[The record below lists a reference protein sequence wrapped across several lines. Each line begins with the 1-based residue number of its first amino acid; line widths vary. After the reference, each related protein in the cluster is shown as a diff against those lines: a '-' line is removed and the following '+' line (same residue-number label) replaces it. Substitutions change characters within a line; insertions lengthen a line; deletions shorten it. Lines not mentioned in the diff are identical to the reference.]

1 MKEHILLL
9 VSDKSTS
16 DTEINGKWYRRVAL
30 PPVNKF
36 PYSINGI
43 KMRKEMLGKMGYGL
57 MGENKTPKGF
67 SDFVTH
73 LERGKPEEEM
83 FSLWLN
89 DCETKAEKAYV
100 GTVNWLTEN
109 KLLAK
114 SKKYPRDKREA
125 LGIEPYRKRT
135 PVDFDFML
143 SVMKKHVAIPL
154 KKSTFIVEKPYNP
167 RKQDNNCFHY
177 QTRKRAVKG
186 IGPVIHF
193 MGGKASQWVQ
203 CWFEGLGSARHIDPY
218 SKKLSMNHKFL
229 GGFFPI
235 GYRDNTNG
243 HPRLLYKNYN
253 NISTIKGSWRVTGAS
268 LWEQNTGLHLYSVDI
283 GSAHARFFYW
293 AIGGVKGVNNTD
305 GVLLDDNYWDRL
317 TDQFLKI
324 MQLEEKLPFKPI
336 RRLFK
341 IGSLALMNG
350 GSLRS
355 KKNLLPAIK
364 NKLDLTGAPIQWAI
378 SLITTYFV
386 NLKSS
391 IEIKI
396 ASKTLENGGMAWPMG
411 STQRYVKTEK
421 PHQVLSAIYCG
432 PEVLAMTH
440 LVQVSLLEGVNLLPV
455 ALEMDG
461 ILVASK
467 DALTNQELT
476 NLSRIY
482 DLVLLTVIGIHLP
495 VTIKS
500 VV

>member
-1 MKEHILLL
+1 MKEYIYLL
-9 VSDKSTS
+9 VGDKSKS
-16 DTEINGKWYRRVAL
+16 DTEINRKWYRRVVL

-43 KMRKEMLGKMGYGL
+43 KLRKEMLGKMGYGL
-57 MGENKTPKGF
+57 LGENRTPKGF
-67 SDFVTH
+67 SEFVTH
-73 LERGKPEEEM
+73 LDKGKPEEEM
-83 FSLWLN
+83 FSLWLA
-89 DCETKAEKAYV
+89 DCETKGERAYV
-100 GTVNWLTEN
+100 GTANWLTEN

-114 SKKYPRDKREA
+114 SKKYSRVKRVA

-135 PVDFDFML
+135 PVDFDLML
-143 SVMKKHVAIPL
+143 SIMKKHVANPL
-154 KKSTFIVEKPYNP
+154 KGSTFIVEKPYNP
-167 RKQDNNCFHY
+167 RKQDSHCFHY
-177 QTRKRAVKG
+177 QARKKAVKG
-186 IGPVIHF
+186 VGPVVHF
-193 MGGKASQWVQ
+193 MGKEASQWAQ
-203 CWFEGLGSARHIDPY
+203 CWFEGLGSARHIDPR
-218 SKKLSMNHKFL
+218 SRKLSMNHKFL

-293 AIGGVKGVNNTD
+293 AASSLKGVKKTD

-324 MQLEEKLPFKPI
+324 MQLEEKLPFKPM

-341 IGSLALMNG
+341 VGSLALMNG

-364 NKLDLTGAPIQWAI
+364 DKLDLTGDPIQWTI
-378 SLITTYFV
+378 SLIATYFM

-391 IEIKI
+391 VEIKT
-396 ASKTLENGGMAWPMG
+396 ASKALENGGIAWPMG
-411 STQRYVKTEK
+411 SIQQYVKTEK

-432 PEVLAMTH
+432 PEMLAMTH

-467 DALTNQELT
+467 DVLSDQELT
-476 NLSRIY
+476 NLTRVY
-482 DLVLLTVIGIHLP
+482 DLVLLTVLGIHLP